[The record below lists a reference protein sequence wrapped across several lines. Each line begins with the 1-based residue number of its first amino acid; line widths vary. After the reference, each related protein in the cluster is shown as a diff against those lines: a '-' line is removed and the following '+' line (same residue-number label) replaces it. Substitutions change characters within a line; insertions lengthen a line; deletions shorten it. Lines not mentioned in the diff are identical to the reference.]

1 MSILISGS
9 DGFLGTSLKAYL
21 TVKGIS
27 FTALSRSN
35 VVSTHNDS
43 VHADLSASTEVGTL
57 DLSKYS
63 LYINLAGHTGG
74 NQFDAVDFIGSN
86 FVTLHNIL
94 SNRTF
99 LPKKIIHASSQVVY
113 KPVKNNF
120 YSEDS
125 PLDESGSN
133 YAYSKIIAEQYL
145 ERYSIQNKC
154 AIYSLRL
161 PGFFD
166 GGGFVTHA
174 IKNAKTHKDIII
186 WGDGL
191 NKRQYMSRSSFCKAI
206 ELTLKDNSITKFE
219 AFNLGSE
226 DARTVLQTTECI
238 IKNTNSKSRIIK
250 DTTDVVRALEIDLD
264 LKKAKEVLGFNP
276 DNYKLNLIEA
286 CQNE

>member
-9 DGFLGTSLKAYL
+9 EGFLGKSLKAYL

-27 FTALSRSN
+27 FTTISRSN
-35 VVSTHNDS
+35 AVTAHNDT
-43 VHADLSASTEVGTL
+43 VHADLSSSTEVQNL

-63 LYINLAGHTGG
+63 FYINLVGRTAG
-74 NQFDAVDFIGSN
+74 NQFDAVDFVGSN
-86 FVTLHNIL
+86 FLTLHNIL

-99 LPKKIIHASSQVVY
+99 APKKIIHASSQVVY
-113 KPVKNNF
+113 KPIMSNF

-133 YAYSKIIAEQYL
+133 YAYSKIISEQYL

-154 AIYSLRL
+154 AVYSLRL

-174 IKNAKTHKDIII
+174 IKHARAHKDIVI

-206 ELTLKDNSITKFE
+206 ELTLKDNSIAKFE

-226 DARTVLQTTECI
+226 DAQTVLQATEFI
-238 IKNTNSKSRIIK
+238 IKSLKSTSHIIK
-250 DTTDVVRALEIDLD
+250 DTTDVARALEIALD
-264 LKKAKEVLGFNP
+264 LKKAKEVLGFKP
-276 DNYKLNLIEA
+276 ENYKSNLIEA